1 MVFAWTQ
8 SVTLYQ
14 LRVFLVVAQHR
25 NYTRAAQ
32 QLYLSQPSV
41 SAQVHELERLIGLPL
56 LERVGKR
63 LVLTQAGHLLVEHA
77 RKILAD
83 IENTAGALARLHQVE
98 AGFLL
103 LAASTTVG
111 TYLLPKVLGTFHA
124 RYPKV
129 DLVLDLK
136 NSGEVCE
143 DVRQGHRELGLIE
156 SDLGTEDTD
165 LLLTPYHNDELLLIV
180 PSWHPWAG
188 LAEVPIAAL
197 SQAKLLWREP
207 GSGTR
212 IVTEATLR
220 EAGIRPSVTMQFG
233 STEAIKL
240 AVAANV
246 GVAIVS
252 QIAVAAEVAAG
263 WLVTVR
269 LENISLLRTFH
280 LVRRRGG
287 YLSPITEAFLR
298 LLSEEEACSGAGASG
313 MPSKSERG
321 IQKKSLP
328 SDE

>member
-25 NYTRAAQ
+25 NYTRAPQ

-63 LVLTQAGHLLVEHA
+63 LVLTQAGHLLVEYA
-77 RKILAD
+77 QKILED
-83 IENTAGALARLHQVE
+83 IEGTANALARFQQVE
-98 AGFLL
+98 TGLL
-103 LAASTTVG
+103 LLEASTTVG
-111 TYLLPKVLGTFHA
+111 TYQLPKVLGTFHA
-124 RYPKV
+124 RYPNV
-129 DLVLDLK
+129 ELVLALK

-143 DVRQGHRELGLIE
+143 DVRQGRVEMGVIE
-156 SDLGTEDTD
+156 SSVEDAGAD
-165 LLLTPYHNDELLLIV
+165 LLPTPYHDDELLLIV

-188 LAEVPIAAL
+188 LVEVPVAAL
-197 SQAKLLWREP
+197 TQATLLWSEP

-212 IVTEATLR
+212 IVTETVLR
-220 EAGIRPSVTMQFG
+220 EAGIRPSVTMQIG

-252 QIAVAAEVAAG
+252 RIAVAAEVAAG

-269 LENISLLRTFH
+269 LENISVRRTFH
-280 LVRRRGG
+280 IVRRRSG
-287 YLSPITEAFLR
+287 YLSPVTEAFLR
-298 LLSEEEACSGAGASG
+298 LLTEEDARPGAGG
-313 MPSKSERG
+313 MSSKSEKG
-321 IQKKSLP
+321 DKKKLLLG
-328 SDE
+328 DE

>member
-8 SVTLYQ
+8 SITLYQ
-14 LRVFLVVAQHR
+14 LRVFLVVAKHR

-41 SAQVHELERLIGLPL
+41 SAQVHELERLVGLPL

-63 LVLTQAGHLLVEHA
+63 LVLTQAGNLLVEHA
-77 RKILAD
+77 QKILAD
-83 IENTAGALARLHQVE
+83 IEGTADALARLYQVE
-98 AGFLL
+98 TGLL
-103 LAASTTVG
+103 CLEASTTVG

-129 DLVLDLK
+129 ELVLDLK

-143 DVRQGHRELGLIE
+143 DVRQGQRELGFIE
-156 SDLGTEDTD
+156 SDVGTEGTD

-188 LAEVPIAAL
+188 LAEVPLAAL
-197 SQAKLLWREP
+197 AQAKLLWREP

-212 IVTEATLR
+212 IVTEVTLR

-240 AVAANV
+240 AVAANI

-252 QIAVAAEVAAG
+252 QVAVAAEVAAG
-263 WLVTVR
+263 WLVTVH
-269 LENISLLRTFH
+269 LENVSLRRTFH
-280 LVRRRGG
+280 VVRRRGG
-287 YLSPITEAFLR
+287 YLSPVTEAFLR
-298 LLSEEEACSGAGASG
+298 LLTEEDPRSGAGD
-313 MPSKSERG
+313 MPSKSEKG
-321 IQKKSLP
+321 PKKKSLLA
-328 SDE
+328 DE